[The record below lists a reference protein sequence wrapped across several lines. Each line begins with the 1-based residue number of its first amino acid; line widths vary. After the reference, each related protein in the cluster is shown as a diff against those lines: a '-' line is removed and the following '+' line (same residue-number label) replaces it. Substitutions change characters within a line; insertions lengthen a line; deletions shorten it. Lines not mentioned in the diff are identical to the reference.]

1 MTQLTASDMA
11 VLRRSVRHWTG
22 TMVPKS
28 IGARLREALKKFL
41 ILKDREGR
49 VSGFGREGFTLCP
62 HGAEL
67 FTWAEETQRQE
78 FINWR

>member
-1 MTQLTASDMA
+1 MAQLTGSDMA

-28 IGARLREALKKFL
+28 IGARLRAAMQKFM
-41 ILKDREGR
+41 ILRDREGR
-49 VSGFGREGFTLCP
+49 VAGFGREGFTLCP

-67 FTWAEETQRQE
+67 FTWAEAAQRQE